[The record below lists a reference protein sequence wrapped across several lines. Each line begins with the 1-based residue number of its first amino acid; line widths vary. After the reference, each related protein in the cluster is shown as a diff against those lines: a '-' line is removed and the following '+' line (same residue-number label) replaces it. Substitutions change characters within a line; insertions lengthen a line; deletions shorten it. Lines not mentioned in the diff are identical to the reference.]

1 MAEGE
6 QSPRPNSLKPQ
17 EVQQLGDE
25 AVEKMRRRVESR
37 LALDIPQE
45 PTLPM
50 PVAGEDVH
58 ARTGSPQVPELSE
71 PVSQDDQSGQI
82 LGGRRRARKGVK
94 NVPQASEPVVASA
107 VPVDGPDEEAT
118 GTKWW
123 LKEIAAE
130 GQLTPD
136 PKVEAKVEPVAA
148 VAADNPSEAAEIERL
163 VEEAAA
169 VEATIAQESLGDPIV
184 ADAQAPGEVA
194 PRRRAVNVAEA
205 PKSASAPLP
214 VSEVTTAPKVQ
225 QRDKEGEIPK
235 VPERERKKFF
245 FEAAE
250 LSLASPSHPES
261 NQDRTLNVPELGLFG
276 VFDGVGGEEGGEK
289 ASSMAMERVGD
300 FIRQYGRSPRS
311 LEEAQDILR
320 QAILTAHTSIR
331 KAQDVDPNLQG
342 MATTATVGWMFE
354 GKLLI
359 ASVGDSRLYRSRE
372 GKLEQLSRDDSAIP
386 EELRAKFNNVVDPQT
401 ELTPEELEIWKSR
414 NKITNALGSEY
425 FEDPTIEVFD
435 VAEGDQYLFTSDG
448 LTDPITDNELEK
460 ALASGESKTSLD
472 LLSEAA
478 ERARQGGVE
487 KLAEEG
493 KGIENNSRKKADDV
507 SFVLVGVKNKGEQ
520 PEDKAAPEV
529 PKEIPKV
536 ETPADSLQQKID
548 ALKIEVAEF
557 RYKYAEMDYE
567 KTSAWKTLKG
577 FFRNITPG
585 QEDADTQYWNRE
597 YTSKLMA
604 LQNLEL
610 EQVKQEGLKGEAL
623 KERMAGVIQY
633 YKYEQATAL
642 YNDRTQVRMERQS
655 FIGKAWGKWEQ
666 AVKAYGTLSL
676 SKKVLIGVGLAG
688 LSVATGGVGAAGI
701 LILRRMMGATGVA
714 MATDAA
720 FAALLDKKEQRKAKK
735 EIEDFEKKFF
745 FSDDLEQTFQNY
757 SGFLSDEIF
766 ELNQKLQKKKRN
778 ALYRKGISLGIG
790 VGLVLGGS
798 VLASQASGM
807 MHHESAATST
817 ESASAPAAASAP
829 EQASSAPART
839 EVPAA
844 TQETPS
850 ASPADIQGFKVEF
863 ERYQVTD
870 ADGKRGLWG
879 ILEQHLPE
887 DMLPQAEKNRIIQ
900 SLENAIQQKLDHM
913 SPAELKAV
921 GFPTG
926 NINTIYAGTQIDL
939 GKLLTPDE
947 VQAVMEGKNVTLSHV
962 EAPSHVGGERLASS
976 PVPDTA
982 PSAAPQEAVSGQAM
996 APQPSSVKPA
1006 PVLDTHRSETLVQKN
1021 IPVTDPLTY
1030 LREHPEALGRYNST
1044 LGRLRMGIFMMNPGE
1059 AGVPMEY
1066 DYTLNGEKLG
1076 STQISQVLKDLK
1088 GFDRGFLQNLDYDRV
1103 KNPLHYDQMRELGK
1117 FIEASGK
1124 AFGPKLASVE
1134 AGESIDHY
1142 TRRMAMVALQ
1152 TGKEI
1157 KGFYK
1162 P

>member
-82 LGGRRRARKGVK
+82 LGGRRRARKGAK

-163 VEEAAA
+163 VKEAAA

-214 VSEVTTAPKVQ
+214 VPEVTTAPKVQ
-225 QRDKEGEIPK
+225 HRDKEASQAP
-235 VPERERKKFF
+235 
-245 FEAAE
+245 
-250 LSLASPSHPES
+250 ASPDAPAAPVAE
-261 NQDRTLNVPELGLFG
+261 VAP
-276 VFDGVGGEEGGEK
+276 
-289 ASSMAMERVGD
+289 
-300 FIRQYGRSPRS
+300 
-311 LEEAQDILR
+311 
-320 QAILTAHTSIR
+320 
-331 KAQDVDPNLQG
+331 
-342 MATTATVGWMFE
+342 
-354 GKLLI
+354 
-359 ASVGDSRLYRSRE
+359 
-372 GKLEQLSRDDSAIP
+372 AIP
-386 EELRAKFNNVVDPQT
+386 EAP
-401 ELTPEELEIWKSR
+401 
-414 NKITNALGSEY
+414 
-425 FEDPTIEVFD
+425 
-435 VAEGDQYLFTSDG
+435 
-448 LTDPITDNELEK
+448 
-460 ALASGESKTSLD
+460 
-472 LLSEAA
+472 
-478 ERARQGGVE
+478 
-487 KLAEEG
+487 
-493 KGIENNSRKKADDV
+493 
-507 SFVLVGVKNKGEQ
+507 
-520 PEDKAAPEV
+520 AAPEL
-529 PKEIPKV
+529 PKV
-536 ETPADSLQQKID
+536 ETSADASQQKID

-585 QEDADTQYWNRE
+585 QEDADTQYWNSE
-597 YTSKLMA
+597 YMSKLMA

-642 YNDRTQVRMERQS
+642 YNDRTQVRMDRQN

-720 FAALLDKKEQRKAKK
+720 LAAFLDKKEQEKQAEDLKK
-735 EIEDFEKKFF
+735 EVNQMIDPAFVSSPEER
-745 FSDDLEQTFQNY
+745 L
-757 SGFLSDEIF
+757 SGLINEAIGD
-766 ELNQKLQKKKRN
+766 LNQKLQKKKRN

-850 ASPADIQGFKVEF
+850 ASQADVQGFKVEF

-982 PSAAPQEAVSGQAM
+982 PSAAPQEAVSGQAT
-996 APQPSSVKPA
+996 ASQPSSVKPA
-1006 PVLDTHRSETLVQKN
+1006 PVLDAYRSETLVQKN

-1134 AGESIDHY
+1134 AGESIDRY

>member
-50 PVAGEDVH
+50 SVAGEDVH

-71 PVSQDDQSGQI
+71 PVSQGDQSGQI

-94 NVPQASEPVVASA
+94 NVPQASEPVVATA
-107 VPVDGPDEEAT
+107 VPVDGPNDEAP

-130 GQLTPD
+130 GQLAPD

-148 VAADNPSEAAEIERL
+148 VAADNPDEAAKIERL
-163 VEEAAA
+163 VKEAAA

-205 PKSASAPLP
+205 SKSASAPLP
-214 VSEVTTAPKVQ
+214 VPEATIEPKVQ
-225 QRDKEGEIPK
+225 HRDREVSQAPVSPDTPAAPTLAVEAEKAAADTNGEQYEFRVLKNGEEQQYLAADSTLFIVRKKKDGYYFVDGDGELSGPVTQDVMRYQAEAEGWRMIEVAPA
-235 VPERERKKFF
+235 VPEEKQ
-245 FEAAE
+245 EAVPVVEVAPVAE
-250 LSLASPSHPES
+250 VAP
-261 NQDRTLNVPELGLFG
+261 
-276 VFDGVGGEEGGEK
+276 
-289 ASSMAMERVGD
+289 
-300 FIRQYGRSPRS
+300 
-311 LEEAQDILR
+311 
-320 QAILTAHTSIR
+320 
-331 KAQDVDPNLQG
+331 
-342 MATTATVGWMFE
+342 
-354 GKLLI
+354 
-359 ASVGDSRLYRSRE
+359 
-372 GKLEQLSRDDSAIP
+372 AIP
-386 EELRAKFNNVVDPQT
+386 E
-401 ELTPEELEIWKSR
+401 
-414 NKITNALGSEY
+414 
-425 FEDPTIEVFD
+425 
-435 VAEGDQYLFTSDG
+435 
-448 LTDPITDNELEK
+448 
-460 ALASGESKTSLD
+460 ASVSL
-472 LLSEAA
+472 
-478 ERARQGGVE
+478 
-487 KLAEEG
+487 
-493 KGIENNSRKKADDV
+493 
-507 SFVLVGVKNKGEQ
+507 
-520 PEDKAAPEV
+520 EV
-529 PKEIPKV
+529 PKI

-585 QEDADTQYWNRE
+585 QEDADTQYWNSE
-597 YTSKLMA
+597 YMSKLMA

-642 YNDRTQVRMERQS
+642 YNDRTQVRMDRQN

-720 FAALLDKKEQRKAKK
+720 LAAFLDKKEQEKQAEDLKK
-735 EIEDFEKKFF
+735 EVNQMIDPAFVSSPEER
-745 FSDDLEQTFQNY
+745 L
-757 SGFLSDEIF
+757 SGLINEAIGD
-766 ELNQKLQKKKRN
+766 LNQKLQKKKRN

-850 ASPADIQGFKVEF
+850 ASQADVQGFKVEF

-982 PSAAPQEAVSGQAM
+982 PSAAPQEAVSGQAT
-996 APQPSSVKPA
+996 ASQPSSVKPA
-1006 PVLDTHRSETLVQKN
+1006 PVLDTYRSETLVQKN

-1134 AGESIDHY
+1134 AGESIDRY